1 MKRRD
6 FASAGAALCAVA
18 GWSSSLA
25 LAQGPAI
32 SATEGKDYLALSK
45 VMPTDVP
52 KGQVEV
58 IEFFGYFCPHCNAF
72 EPMLEQWVKKLPP
85 HITFK
90 RVPVAFDPRV
100 EPMQRLYYTLETM
113 GKVEAYHRDVFAA
126 VHVKKLNLTTVQGVM
141 DWAKSSGID
150 MKAFAQ
156 NFDSFGVAN
165 KVIRAKQLMNG
176 YQVSGVPSFGVHG
189 RYYTDGELS
198 RSNERS
204 LQIVEALALQLKK
217 SV

>member
-6 FASAGAALCAVA
+6 FAGAGAAWCAMA
-18 GWSSSLA
+18 GLGSSVA
-25 LAQGPAI
+25 LAQGPAMTV
-32 SATEGKDYLALSK
+32 SNGKDYLTLPK
-45 VMPTDVP
+45 PVPTDAP
-52 KGQVEV
+52 KGKIEV

-72 EPMLEQWVKKLPP
+72 EPMLEQWVKKLPS
-85 HITFK
+85 HIAFK
-90 RVPVAFDPRV
+90 RVPVAFDPRA
-100 EPMQRLYYTLETM
+100 EPMQRLYYALEAM

-126 VHVKKLNLTTVQGVM
+126 VHVKNANLTTVQGVM

-150 MKAFAQ
+150 VKAFAQ
-156 NFDSFGVAN
+156 NFDSFGAAN
-165 KVIRAKQLMNG
+165 KVVRAKQLVNA
-176 YQVSGVPSFGVHG
+176 YQVGGVPSFGIHG

-198 RSNERS
+198 KSNERS